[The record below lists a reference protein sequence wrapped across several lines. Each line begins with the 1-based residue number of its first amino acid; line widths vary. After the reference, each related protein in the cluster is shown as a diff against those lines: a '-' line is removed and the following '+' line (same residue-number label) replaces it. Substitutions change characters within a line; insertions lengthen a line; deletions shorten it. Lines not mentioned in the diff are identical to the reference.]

1 VTDLFLIASPGMS
14 EDKAE
19 AFDGVF
25 EKLVEEA
32 DHSVMADISQR
43 LAPLHNSPPKL
54 INRLA
59 SDDSIEIAAPV
70 LEHSPRLSTEDLRR
84 IASVKGDQH
93 LLAISK
99 RTELAPAVTDV
110 LVERGGRHIALSV
123 AGNAGARFSER
134 TLGDLGRRALGDDAI
149 RSRLMTRSDVPAPVT
164 KMLATATAE
173 HNRERQ
179 TRAAAAQIKVK
190 EMAQACE
197 LTGGS
202 IQDFAAQG
210 KYEEAIAAIA
220 LLSHQQYNAIESI
233 LSGDRPSGFILVCK
247 GIGLPWSTVL
257 EVLKMA
263 QTAHGYSEENVREL
277 HSEFLKVSKSTAERI
292 LRFWQARNVLGRE

>member
-1 VTDLFLIASPGMS
+1 MS

-19 AFDGVF
+19 VFDGVF
-25 EKLVEEA
+25 EKLIDEA
-32 DHSVMADISQR
+32 DHSIMADLSHR

-59 SDDSIEIAAPV
+59 SNDSIDIAAPV
-70 LEHSPRLSTEDLRR
+70 LERSPRLSTEDLRR

-99 RTELAPAVTDV
+99 RKDLGPAVTDV
-110 LVERGGRHIALSV
+110 LVERGGRHVAISV
-123 AGNAGARFSER
+123 AGNAGARFSEKA
-134 TLGDLGRRALGDDAI
+134 LGDLGRRALGDDAI
-149 RSRLMTRSDVPAPVT
+149 RSRLMTRSDVPALVA

-173 HNRERQ
+173 QNRERQ
-179 TRAAAAQIKVK
+179 NRATAAQITVK
-190 EMAQACE
+190 EMAQSSE
-197 LTGGS
+197 LNGGTV
-202 IQDFAAQG
+202 QDFAAQG
-210 KYEEAIAAIA
+210 RYEEAIAAIA
-220 LLSHQQYNAIESI
+220 LLSHQAYNAIESI
-233 LSGDRPSGFILVCK
+233 LSGDRPIGFILVCK

-263 QTAHGYSEENVREL
+263 QTAHGYSEEGVREL

-292 LRFWQARNVLGRE
+292 LRFWQARNILGRE